1 MKRRSENAL
10 QDVCRSLPASVRR
23 PATGL
28 RRAVRICR
36 VQRLK
41 RSIHH
46 GCRQATRLPVLAGFA
61 LLASGALAATA
72 PTLPAPP
79 AEVGEW
85 SAVFPFPTIP
95 IHATLLPTGQVL
107 FWDRHDFP
115 TGDGHPRLWDPAT
128 GLFAKTAEPPPGH
141 DLFCSGHTLL
151 EDGRLFVAGGH
162 FAVGQGQPFAA
173 TYDPFAPSW
182 SMAPEMNAGRW
193 YPTAT
198 TLADGGA
205 LVLAGGDEE
214 GAANTLPQIYRPE
227 RLTWDGLPEAERVLP
242 YYPFV
247 FQAPDGR
254 AIVAGPDAMARRL
267 ELVPPGDW
275 SALADSGHGLR
286 SYGSAVSYGDGRILL
301 AGGGDP
307 PVAATETIDLTQA
320 HPAFRELPPMSSA
333 RRHFNLTLLPDG
345 SALAIGGS
353 SAAGFNNA
361 TGAVLSTELWQ
372 PATESWSTLAPI
384 AVPRLY
390 HSIALLLPD
399 GRVLSAGGGHPSDAE
414 HGDPDH
420 FDGQVFSPPYLFRG
434 PRPTILAAPAVVR
447 YGTTFE
453 LTFGPDAPVAAVTWL
468 RLGSTTHGFD
478 MNQRYLRLASSPTAQ
493 GAAAVAPGDPRLAPP
508 GHYLMFALTADGVP
522 SVGRIVRLTGAIF
535 RDGFDSGATSAWSK
549 SETGEES
556 RPAPPPSAS
565 AGTPPPTTPR

>member
-1 MKRRSENAL
+1 MRPLRVQTLQSNCQAGTRRCRESTRQGREADNIRRVNPAL
-10 QDVCRSLPASVRR
+10 RSHRR
-23 PATGL
+23 TS
-28 RRAVRICR
+28 RRA
-36 VQRLK
+36 L
-41 RSIHH
+41 
-46 GCRQATRLPVLAGFA
+46 ATF
-61 LLASGALAATA
+61 GALAALALTVA
-72 PTLPAPP
+72 VRSAAGAEASP

-85 SAVFPFPTIP
+85 SAAFPFPTIP

-128 GLFAKTAEPPPGH
+128 GSFAKTAEPPPGH

-162 FAVGQGQPFAA
+162 FAVGVGQPFAA
-173 TYDPFAPSW
+173 IYDPFAPSW

-205 LVLAGGDEE
+205 LVVAGGNEE
-214 GAANTLPQIYRPE
+214 GAANTLPQIFRPAK
-227 RLTWDGLPEAERVLP
+227 LAWDGLPEAERVLP

-254 AIVAGPDAMARRL
+254 AFVAGPDAMARRL
-267 ELVPPGDW
+267 ELASPGAW

-286 SYGSAVSYGDGRILL
+286 SYGSAVAYGDGRILL

-307 PVAATETIDLTQA
+307 PVAATETIDLTAA
-320 HPAFRELPPMSSA
+320 HPGFRELPPMAAA

-361 TGAVLSTELWQ
+361 TGAVLATELWQ

-384 AVPRLY
+384 AAPRLY
-390 HSIALLLPD
+390 HSVALLLPD
-399 GRVLSAGGGHPSDAE
+399 GRVLSAGGGHPSDSA

-434 PRPTILAAPAVVR
+434 PRPTILAAPELVK
-447 YGTTFE
+447 YNSTFE
-453 LTFGPDAPVAAVTWL
+453 LTFGAQAPVAAVTWL

-478 MNQRYLRLASSPTAQ
+478 MNQRFLHLSSTATPN
-493 GAAAVAPGDPRLAPP
+493 GRSVVAPGDPRLAPP

-522 SVGRIVRLTGAIF
+522 SLGRIVQLTGGLF
-535 RDGFDSGATSAWSK
+535 RDGFDSGNLANWSK
-549 SETGEES
+549 SENGNQAL
-556 RPAPPPSAS
+556 RPVAELP
-565 AGTPPPTTPR
+565 

>member
-1 MKRRSENAL
+1 MNRSSSRAHR
-10 QDVCRSLPASVRR
+10 QLP
-23 PATGL
+23 L
-28 RRAVRICR
+28 
-36 VQRLK
+36 
-41 RSIHH
+41 
-46 GCRQATRLPVLAGFA
+46 
-61 LLASGALAATA
+61 
-72 PTLPAPP
+72 LPAPIGRLLRIGAISAIAGIAATGAILP
-79 AEVGEW
+79 AGPACAEKAAAAAPTAPAPFSEVGEW
-85 SAVFPFPTIP
+85 SPLISFPTIP

-115 TGDGHPRLWDPAT
+115 TGDGHPRLWDPAA
-128 GLFAKTAEPPPGH
+128 GIFAKTAEPPPGH

-162 FAVGQGQPFAA
+162 FAVGVGQPFAA
-173 TYDPFAPSW
+173 LYDPFAPSW

-214 GAANTLPQIYRPE
+214 GAANTLPQIFRPAQ
-227 RLTWDGLPEAERVLP
+227 LAWDGLPEAERVLP

-254 AIVAGPDAMARRL
+254 ALVAGPDAVARRL
-267 ELVPPGDW
+267 DLASPGAW
-275 SALADSGHGLR
+275 SAVADSGHGLR
-286 SYGSAVSYGDGRILL
+286 SYGSAVAYGDGRILL

-307 PVAATETIDLTQA
+307 PVAATETIDLTQE
-320 HPAFRELPPMSSA
+320 HPAFRELQPMSAA

-361 TGAVLSTELWQ
+361 TGAVLATELWR
-372 PATESWSTLAPI
+372 PATESWTTLAPI

-390 HSIALLLPD
+390 HSVALLLPD
-399 GRVLSAGGGHPSDAE
+399 GRVLSAGGGHPSDSA

-434 PRPTILAAPAVVR
+434 PRPTILAAPSVVL
-447 YGTTFE
+447 YGRSFA
-453 LTFGPDAPVAAVTWL
+453 LAFGPEAPVAAITLL

-478 MNQRYLRLASSPTAQ
+478 MNQRYLRLDTSPTAQ
-493 GAAAVAPGDPRLAPP
+493 GAAVAAPRDPRLAPP

-522 SVGRIVRLTGAIF
+522 SIGRIVQLTGSLF
-535 RDGFDSGATSAWSK
+535 LDGFESANLASWSA
-549 SETGEES
+549 SETGDEELR
-556 RPAPPPSAS
+556 RPADSP
-565 AGTPPPTTPR
+565 

>member
-1 MKRRSENAL
+1 MHREMSRGRRQHTPPPAL
-10 QDVCRSLPASVRR
+10 GVLLLRMLAAIAVLAPPGPASAQAMEAA
-23 PATGL
+23 PA
-28 RRAVRICR
+28 
-36 VQRLK
+36 
-41 RSIHH
+41 
-46 GCRQATRLPVLAGFA
+46 
-61 LLASGALAATA
+61 AATQ
-72 PTLPAPP
+72 P
-79 AEVGEW
+79 EVGEW
-85 SAVFPFPTIP
+85 SALISFPTIP

-128 GLFAKTAEPPPGH
+128 GIFAKTAAPPPGH

-162 FAVGQGQPFAA
+162 FAVGVGQPFAA
-173 TYDPFAPSW
+173 IYDPFATSW

-214 GAANTLPQIYRPE
+214 GAANTLPQVFRPAM
-227 RLTWDGLPEAERVLP
+227 LAWDGLPEAERVLP

-247 FQAPDGR
+247 FQAPNGR
-254 AIVAGPDAMARRL
+254 AFVAGPDAMARQL
-267 ELVPPGDW
+267 ELAPPGAW
-275 SALADSGHGLR
+275 STLADSGHGLR
-286 SYGSAVSYGDGRILL
+286 SYGSAAAYGDGRVLL

-307 PVAATETIDLTQA
+307 PVAATESINLTSA
-320 HPAFRELPPMSSA
+320 HPAFRELPPMTAA

-361 TGAVLSTELWQ
+361 TGAVLATELWQ
-372 PATESWSTLAPI
+372 PATETWSTLAPI

-390 HSIALLLPD
+390 HSVALLLPD
-399 GRVLSAGGGHPSDAE
+399 GRVLSAGGGHPSDSA

-434 PRPTILAAPAVVR
+434 PRPTILAAPAVVH
-447 YGTTFE
+447 YGTSFE
-453 LTFGPDAPVAAVTWL
+453 VTSGPEAPVAAITWL
-468 RLGSTTHGFD
+468 RLGSVTHGFD
-478 MNQRYLRLASSPTAQ
+478 MNQRFLRLGSSPTAQ
-493 GAAAVAPGDPRLAPP
+493 GATVVAPRDPRLAPP

-522 SVGRIVRLTGAIF
+522 SVGKIVQLTGAVF
-535 RDGFDSGATSAWSK
+535 RDGFESGSLAAWVDGS
-549 SETGEES
+549 SETAAS
-556 RPAPPPSAS
+556 RPPPPSAG
-565 AGTPPPTTPR
+565 ARRPLPTSRR